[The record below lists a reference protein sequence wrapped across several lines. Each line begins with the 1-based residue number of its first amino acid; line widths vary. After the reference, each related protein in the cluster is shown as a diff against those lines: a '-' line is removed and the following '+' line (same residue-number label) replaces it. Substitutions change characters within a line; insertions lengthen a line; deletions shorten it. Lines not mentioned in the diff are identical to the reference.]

1 MEARMKKVFWKI
13 ASVLSCFICFG
24 TVMAEEIVIVGTGS
38 GMALLQKVGDEF
50 AKIHPDVKIIVP
62 ESIGSSGGIKAVG
75 TDQATVG
82 RIGRKLKDTETHYGL
97 SYIPFVRLPIVFFV
111 NKSVGIKDITPQQAC
126 DIYSGKITNW
136 KELGG
141 KDARV
146 RVVRREE
153 GDSSLQ
159 VLQESLPGF
168 KDVVIT
174 DKSKTTL
181 RDQETL
187 EFVTS
192 KDDTIGFGTYGDAK
206 VHQVEVLTLG
216 GKKPDDTDYPY
227 TGSLAL
233 ILKGKNNTG
242 NIKAFAEFVTS
253 SDAHAIIREAGGLPF
268 LK

>member
-1 MEARMKKVFWKI
+1 MKKAFCGI
-13 ASVLSCFICFG
+13 SVLLVCLICSG
-24 TVMAEEIVIVGTGS
+24 SVMAEEITIVGTGS
-38 GMALLQKVGDEF
+38 GMALLQTVGNEF
-50 AKIHPDVKIIVP
+50 AKTHPDVKIIVP

-75 TDQATVG
+75 TDQALVG
-82 RIGRKLKDTETHYGL
+82 RIGRKLKDTEAHYGL

-126 DIYSGKITNW
+126 GIYSGKITNW
-136 KELGG
+136 KEVGG
-141 KDARV
+141 KDARIK
-146 RVVRREE
+146 VVRRED

-168 KDVVIT
+168 KDIAIT

-187 EFVTS
+187 EFVAS
-192 KDDTIGFGTYGDAK
+192 KEDTIAFGTYGDAK
-206 VHQVEVLTLG
+206 VNQVDVLTLG
-216 GKKPDDTDYPY
+216 GKKPDEADYPY

-233 ILKGKNNTG
+233 IVKEKNYTG
-242 NIKAFAEFVTS
+242 NIRAFADFVTS